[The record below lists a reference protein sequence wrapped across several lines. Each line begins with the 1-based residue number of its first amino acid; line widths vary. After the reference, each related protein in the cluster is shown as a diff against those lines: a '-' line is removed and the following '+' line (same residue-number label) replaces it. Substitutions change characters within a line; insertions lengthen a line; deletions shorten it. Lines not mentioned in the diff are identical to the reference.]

1 MESSCKNGLSLF
13 DMVLSFSFKNK
24 LKSFLINIFLLIL
37 GSFLFAFSNPGFVF
51 SEGLGF
57 LAWIAYIP
65 VFVLV
70 YRLSFKTVWIYGFVY
85 GVFSYMLYVS
95 WLVIFSPV
103 GSIAIEAMYG
113 VFLMLTFV
121 AMKACCLLFPKKWYL
136 ASFLACLGYEYLKTI
151 GFAGFSYGVTAYT
164 QWKNPVLIQCADLG
178 GVWLLSAVVLFSS
191 AWLSNVLVCFFK
203 KSEKSAQALVQVLR
217 ENFIPAFVW
226 FVVLV
231 AIVVYGFASVKDYS
245 AFPKVKVAA
254 IQHNTDPWLSNDV
267 EAYAKDVDT
276 LIALS
281 NQALKEQPDTAL
293 VVWPETSVI
302 PPILKHYHLRRDR
315 NRFNLIKR
323 FLDFVESQQ
332 AVFVIGNDQQDDFY
346 SPDPADYNG
355 VLVFSPKKN
364 TLPPEPEIYRKIHL
378 VPFTESFPWS
388 KQFPS
393 LYEALLNGD
402 THLWSQGNEYVVFR
416 QAGLAFS
423 TPVCFEDTFGD
434 TGFKMFRAG
443 ARAFVNLSNDAWS
456 KSLACQNQHLA
467 MARFRCVENR
477 IPAVRSTASGQT
489 CIIDPNGIITAMAQ
503 PFAKTYVT
511 GEIPVIP
518 NDAEQTVYCRT
529 GDVLGQFF
537 AAAAF
542 VLILSGIVRCVFR
555 KITGNS

>member
-24 LKSFLINIFLLIL
+24 LKSFLINISLLIL

-164 QWKNPVLIQCADLG
+164 QWKSPVLIQCADLG

-203 KSEKSAQALVQVLR
+203 KSEKSAQAFVQVLR

-402 THLWSQGNEYVVFR
+402 THLWSQGNMLFSGR
-416 QAGLAFS
+416 QDWLF
-423 TPVCFEDTFGD
+423 
-434 TGFKMFRAG
+434 
-443 ARAFVNLSNDAWS
+443 
-456 KSLACQNQHLA
+456 QHLSVLKILLEILDLK
-467 MARFRCVENR
+467 C
-477 IPAVRSTASGQT
+477 SGLVQ
-489 CIIDPNGIITAMAQ
+489 G
-503 PFAKTYVT
+503 
-511 GEIPVIP
+511 
-518 NDAEQTVYCRT
+518 
-529 GDVLGQFF
+529 L
-537 AAAAF
+537 
-542 VLILSGIVRCVFR
+542 L
-555 KITGNS
+555 